1 MVIFIYMSFFIGY
14 FLYFLIKYLNIKEN
28 EKDYSSI
35 KEIKSEK
42 FIEDFIESISSK
54 IIFEKILVIIELG
67 LILLSVVIYIF
78 AWIINIIIMI
88 KIKDRN
94 HMWNN
99 N

>member
-1 MVIFIYMSFFIGY
+1 MVVFIYMSFFIGY
-14 FLYFLIKYLNIKEN
+14 FLYFLTKYLNIKEN

-67 LILLSVVIYIF
+67 LILLSVVIYIL

-88 KIKDRN
+88 KIKRRN
-94 HMWNN
+94 PMWKDN
-99 N
+99 